1 MPPYAEV
8 RPRTRTPQV
17 NDMQPIGRRAQTGRT
32 HGIIAWVVCAL
43 LAPLAGAS
51 PAQPALAQ
59 TVQQDAL
66 IQALFGELPPSE
78 DLDANHDGALTVADI
93 LLLGPQIPS
102 TPTPTPTPTVTPTET
117 ATFTPTPSPTEVGT
131 LYSGTIA
138 ELVPHA
144 VGDQLM
150 YRVTDPLSKVT
161 TETTNVISN
170 DSQGGFL
177 VDDQITSGQQLQSQQ
192 TQSYTDT
199 GSQLLFN
206 GFTQLS
212 SNPPAPQTRTTCNPP
227 LLRLTTPLVAGQTF
241 STTVECDVFFVS
253 NGMKIGFVNRTDTF
267 TPKDV
272 VDSVTVPA
280 GTFTSVVHISGSTNQ
295 SGQLE
300 TDEIYLAPGVGVIL
314 QLATFSGQVY
324 RHELISGTIG
334 GHPVGQ

>member
-1 MPPYAEV
+1 MTPFAEV
-8 RPRTRTPQV
+8 RPQSRTPHADGLPRIGTRTRPPTPH
-17 NDMQPIGRRAQTGRT
+17 R
-32 HGIIAWVVCAL
+32 IIAWLACAV
-43 LAPLAGAS
+43 LAPLACAS
-51 PAQPALAQ
+51 PARPALAQ

-66 IQALFGELPPSE
+66 IQVLFGELLPTE
-78 DLDANHDGALTVADI
+78 DLDANHDGTLTVADI

-117 ATFTPTPSPTEVGT
+117 ETFTPTPSPTQIGT

-138 ELVPHA
+138 GLVPHA

-161 TETTNVISN
+161 TETTNVASN

-212 SNPPAPQTRTTCNPP
+212 SNPPAPQTRTTCTPS
-227 LLRLTTPLVAGQTF
+227 LLRLTTPLVAEQTF

-314 QLATFSGQVY
+314 QLATFSDQVY

-334 GHPVGQ
+334 GHPVGP